1 MKKNNEL
8 IKLDAQLLEQF
19 NDDGLMV
26 IRGGKVTDAEVLET
40 SCNPSVCVPNN
51 CLASCNSGCNPKC
64 K

>member
-1 MKKNNEL
+1 MEKNNEL

-26 IRGGKVTDAEVLET
+26 IRGGNVATGSPAEEEVDIQF
-40 SCNPSVCVPNN
+40 NIYQ
-51 CLASCNSGCNPKC
+51 CNPKC